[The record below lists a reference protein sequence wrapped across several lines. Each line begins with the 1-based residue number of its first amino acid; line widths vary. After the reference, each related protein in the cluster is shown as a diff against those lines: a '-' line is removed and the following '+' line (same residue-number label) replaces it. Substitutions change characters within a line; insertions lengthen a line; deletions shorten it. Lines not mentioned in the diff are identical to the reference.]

1 MTKNISIVECDICGA
16 QETCKEVEVQVPFGI
31 VNPDYGEEEFY
42 EHYTKTEYPDNWY
55 KSAKYGDMCPNCVRS
70 FDELFERLH
79 MEVKA
84 VNIARK
90 DGLLNR

>member
-16 QETCKEVEVQVPFGI
+16 QEACKEVEVQVPFAMTA
-31 VNPDYGEEEFY
+31 DLYEE
-42 EHYTKTEYPDNWY
+42 YTKTEYPDNWY
-55 KSAKYGDMCPNCVRS
+55 KSSKYGDMCPNCIRS

-90 DGLLNR
+90 EGLLNR